1 MSFDH
6 LRFDDVLPYLASA
19 YRSSRL
25 VPFIGSGMSVG
36 ACTGWQ
42 KFVEALVATSGVPHS
57 KPPGAGDMDSAAMY
71 RLADKAVL
79 GLSAMPLAKRIE
91 AYRAALNVDAK
102 SPGQCAIPAQTE
114 ALAQCYWP
122 LVLSTNYDD
131 LYIASRMRQSDPA
144 EMTTTAR
151 LGSSAHGKENEIAE
165 TDIPEVLGR
174 SVEDCHKVIRSLDS
188 PSRPIL
194 WALQGFLGGQA
205 EKLSAL
211 YRSRV
216 LDKPRHLELAGQ
228 VVVGHQQY
236 QHATNAQPHFRRSF
250 AEVFSRRSL
259 LFVGS
264 GILEEYL
271 VNLFGEIAHHYGPG
285 PHPHFALF
293 CRQSFGARKE
303 PPDPRF
309 FQTRLGITP
318 VVYDTYAELPDLLNR
333 LAEAVGKRPSRSA
346 PGTASPVSWM
356 PDELGFSL
364 VDGLNKPSPTGGV
377 KRGGPAVAP
386 RKLRLR
392 YASLP
397 VPTAKDECVIVS
409 TGRSARHK
417 RPIHGRQAKD
427 LLTRARGAGLLK
439 TTAAGQWEAFR
450 GGSTPPLAFRF
461 GDAPIFAVA
470 ARVDPPTSRPHPDDP
485 EDSRDLGII
494 MSAVSESL
502 RMAEQAGFTRVHIGP
517 VASGQY
523 RLWTPLHPF
532 IQTLAGVRHFFAQH
546 PNSRIQQVELYV
558 FSPGVWFP
566 VVAGK
571 IPVGEILSSNV
582 MKVWVDVRN
591 AEGASELFAVTLGG
605 TSAPVTVRTLKELC
619 GLPVDRMDA
628 EILPRS
634 GKSDPS
640 HDDDRV
646 VTPASIVVFSP
657 RA

>member
-1 MSFDH
+1 MSFDY

-19 YRSSRL
+19 YRSSKL
-25 VPFIGSGMSVG
+25 VPFIGSGMSLG

-42 KFVEALVATSGVPHS
+42 AFVEALVDASGVPHA
-57 KPPGAGDMDSAAMY
+57 KAPDGGGMESAAMY

-79 GLSAMPLAKRIE
+79 GLSALPLGKRIE
-91 AYRAALNVDAK
+91 TYRAALNVGGKA
-102 SPGQCAIPAQTE
+102 PGQCKVPAQTE

-131 LYIASRMRQSDPA
+131 LYIASRMQQSDPA
-144 EMTTTAR
+144 TMTATAR
-151 LGSSAHGKENEIAE
+151 QGSSARGTENEIAE

-188 PSRPIL
+188 PSRPLL

-205 EKLSAL
+205 KKLTSL
-211 YRSRV
+211 YRSSV
-216 LDKPRHLELAGQ
+216 LDKPRHLALASQ

-236 QHATNAQPHFRRSF
+236 QHAINAQPHFRRSF

-259 LFVGS
+259 LFLGS

-271 VNLFGEIAHHYGPG
+271 VNLFGEIAHHHGPG

-293 CRQSFGARKE
+293 CKESFGTKKE
-303 PPDPRF
+303 PPDRRF

-318 VVYDTYAELPDLLNR
+318 VLFDTYAELPDLLNR
-333 LAEAVGKRPSRSA
+333 LAEAVGKRPRHTR
-346 PGTASPVSWM
+346 PGTTHPISWM

-364 VDGLNKPSPTGGV
+364 VDGLHKPSPTVGP
-377 KRGGPAVAP
+377 KRGGAAKVP

-397 VPTAKDECVIVS
+397 VPTAKEECVIIS
-409 TGRSARHK
+409 TGRRARLK

-427 LLTRARGAGLLK
+427 LLARARDAGLIK
-439 TTAAGQWEAFR
+439 STSTAPWEAFR
-450 GGSTPPLAFRF
+450 DGSTPPLAFRF
-461 GDAPIFAVA
+461 GRAPIFAVA
-470 ARVDPPTSRPHPDDP
+470 ARIDPPPSRLHPDDP

-494 MSAVSESL
+494 QGAVSEAL
-502 RMAEQAGFTRVHIGP
+502 LMADQAGFTQVHLGP

-532 IQTLAGVRHFFAQH
+532 IQTLAGVRHFFTQH
-546 PNSRIQQVELYV
+546 PDSRIQQVELYV

-571 IPVGEILSSNV
+571 IPVGEILSSSV
-582 MKVWVDVRN
+582 MKVWVDVRS
-591 AEGASELFAVTLGG
+591 AEGDSELFAVTVGG
-605 TSAPVTVRTLKELC
+605 TAAPVTVKTLKELC
-619 GLPVDRMDA
+619 GLPLDRMDT
-628 EILPRS
+628 EILPRA
-634 GKSDPS
+634 GKVVPS
-640 HDDDRV
+640 RDDDRL

-657 RA
+657 RK